1 MNSDSVKEIVDV
13 SLWSGILN
21 TFKQQSEA
29 PGWLIRP
36 ENPKV
41 LTVSEFY
48 ELAMSTEDYRELNAI
63 AIFVWYNKFPF
74 HEFEKRCLTR
84 IAQTG
89 EVNVFV
95 DGMLYCSNYVNANN
109 NSVFYDVLATSRR
122 RNYLEFIVAADTL
135 KDKSHELLNKFLQVI
150 ANSYREHPYNVLKE
164 YRVFKKLIQLGE
176 PFGKNCPPFVN
187 SLTKCMKTIPKA
199 TSSHAE
205 MCKAFGVGYKA
216 LLELIYL
223 VDDIGYQKKQDLKT
237 LLLETLGMSFLEW
250 TPDERILVKNLCR
263 YQQHDYRATCLNAK
277 NLIWI
282 LENDLRESFTTVL
295 RDEETAGV
303 LACVQSET
311 AFELVGSSVKNMR
324 PEQLESAFKK
334 WTPLFDV
341 LFRTF
346 NTELVEA
353 YRIIRQWKKYSVFE
367 ANFLSD
373 FTSREAFE
381 WMKALREDRESE
393 IYQKLMQHTVLDS
406 PVLSEEENAELQ
418 EESEIFVAMYCPK
431 LYESIFEG
439 KESEEDSDEDDY
451 DENDGEEDYYNEDYY
466 DEEGG
471 EYDD

>member
-1 MNSDSVKEIVDV
+1 M
-13 SLWSGILN
+13 
-21 TFKQQSEA
+21 
-29 PGWLIRP
+29 
-36 ENPKV
+36 
-41 LTVSEFY
+41 
-48 ELAMSTEDYRELNAI
+48 
-63 AIFVWYNKFPF
+63 
-74 HEFEKRCLTR
+74 
-84 IAQTG
+84 
-89 EVNVFV
+89 
-95 DGMLYCSNYVNANN
+95 
-109 NSVFYDVLATSRR
+109 
-122 RNYLEFIVAADTL
+122 
-135 KDKSHELLNKFLQVI
+135 
-150 ANSYREHPYNVLKE
+150 
-164 YRVFKKLIQLGE
+164 
-176 PFGKNCPPFVN
+176 
-187 SLTKCMKTIPKA
+187 
-199 TSSHAE
+199 
-205 MCKAFGVGYKA
+205 
-216 LLELIYL
+216 
-223 VDDIGYQKKQDLKT
+223 
-237 LLLETLGMSFLEW
+237 
-250 TPDERILVKNLCR
+250 
-263 YQQHDYRATCLNAK
+263 
-277 NLIWI
+277 
-282 LENDLRESFTTVL
+282 L

-324 PEQLESAFKK
+324 PEQLESAFRK

-381 WMKALREDRESE
+381 WMKVLREDRESE

-406 PVLSEEENAELQ
+406 PVLSEEENAELR